1 MKNYEEKE
9 KKLEHVL
16 KKLGTMSNRVTK
28 MNNDIDSFD
37 SLYLKYLYLNR
48 QNLILKS

>member
-28 MNNDIDSFD
+28 MNNDIDL
-37 SLYLKYLYLNR
+37 SL
-48 QNLILKS
+48 IHI